1 MTLKDS
7 FNRPVSNLRVS
18 LTPNCNLSCIYCHR
32 EGENDPKAPLS
43 AAEIAEV
50 LRVAAGFGIRSV
62 KFTGGEPMLRPDLIE
77 IIRSVPAGMES
88 SITTNGTL
96 LAVSTRMT
104 LKDSFNRPV
113 SNLRVSLT
121 PNCNLS
127 CIYCHREGEN
137 DPKAPLSAAE
147 ISEVLRV
154 AAGFGIRSVKFT
166 GGEPMLRP
174 DLIEIIKSVPAG
186 MESSITTNGTLLA
199 GLAADI
205 KQAGL
210 RRVNVSIDSLNP
222 ETYKKITG
230 TDRLSDVL
238 EGIDAAIATGLTPV
252 KLNMVVLKGIN
263 DHEIDDFLA
272 YVRGNRDL
280 VLQLI
285 ELMNFND
292 CNYHGDLN
300 GLEDSLASR
309 SKQIIT
315 RRMHHRKK
323 YCLDGAEVEV
333 VRPLHNTEFCA
344 FCNRLRLTSD
354 GKLKPCLLRT
364 DNHVDIRGKSGKD
377 LEDLFVEAVHR
388 RQPFYT

>member
-1 MTLKDS
+1 MTLKDP

-18 LTPNCNLSCIYCHR
+18 LTPKCNLSCIYCHR
-32 EGENDPKAPLS
+32 EGEKTPEAPLS
-43 AAEIAEV
+43 AEEIAEV
-50 LRVAAGFGIRSV
+50 LRVAAGFAIRSV
-62 KFTGGEPMLRPDLIE
+62 KFTGGEPMLR
-77 IIRSVPAGMES
+77 
-88 SITTNGTL
+88 T
-96 LAVSTRMT
+96 
-104 LKDSFNRPV
+104 
-113 SNLRVSLT
+113 
-121 PNCNLS
+121 
-127 CIYCHREGEN
+127 
-137 DPKAPLSAAE
+137 
-147 ISEVLRV
+147 
-154 AAGFGIRSVKFT
+154 
-166 GGEPMLRP
+166 

-186 MESSITTNGTLLA
+186 MESSLTTNGTLLA
-199 GLAADI
+199 GLAADL

-210 RRVNVSIDSLNP
+210 RRVNVSIDSLDP
-222 ETYKKITG
+222 GTYKKITG
-230 TDRLSDVL
+230 KDRLSEVL

-292 CNYHGDLN
+292 CDYHGDLN
-300 GLEDSLASR
+300 GLEISLASR
-309 SKQIIT
+309 SKQIVT

-344 FCNRLRLTSD
+344 YCNRLRVTSD

-364 DNHVDIRGKSGKD
+364 DNHVDIRGKSGKE
-377 LEDLFVEAVHR
+377 LEDLFIEAVR
-388 RQPFYT
+388 RREPFYT

>member
-1 MTLKDS
+1 MTLKDPY
-7 FNRPVSNLRVS
+7 NRPVSNLRVS
-18 LTPNCNLSCIYCHR
+18 LTPKCNLACMYCHR
-32 EGENDPKAPLS
+32 EGEKTPEGPLS

-62 KFTGGEPMLRPDLIE
+62 KFTGGEPMLRSDLIE
-77 IIRSVPAGMES
+77 IVR
-88 SITTNGTL
+88 
-96 LAVSTRMT
+96 
-104 LKDSFNRPV
+104 
-113 SNLRVSLT
+113 
-121 PNCNLS
+121 
-127 CIYCHREGEN
+127 
-137 DPKAPLSAAE
+137 
-147 ISEVLRV
+147 
-154 AAGFGIRSVKFT
+154 
-166 GGEPMLRP
+166 
-174 DLIEIIKSVPAG
+174 SVPAG

-199 GLAADI
+199 GLAADL

-210 RRVNVSIDSLNP
+210 RRVNVSLDSLDP
-222 ETYKKITG
+222 ATYKKITG

-238 EGIDAAIATGLTPV
+238 EGIDAALGTGLTPI

-263 DHEIDDFLA
+263 DHEIDDFLS

-292 CNYHGDLN
+292 CDYHGDLN

-344 FCNRLRLTSD
+344 YCNRLRVTSD

-364 DNHVDIRGKSGKD
+364 DNHIDIRGKSGKE
-377 LEDLFVEAVHR
+377 LEDLFIEAVR
-388 RQPFYT
+388 RREPFYT

>member
-1 MTLKDS
+1 MTLKDTY
-7 FNRPVSNLRVS
+7 NRPVSNLRVS
-18 LTPNCNLSCIYCHR
+18 LTPKCNLSCIYCHR
-32 EGENDPKAPLS
+32 EGEKSPTEPLS

-62 KFTGGEPMLRPDLIE
+62 KFTGGEP
-77 IIRSVPAGMES
+77 
-88 SITTNGTL
+88 T
-96 LAVSTRMT
+96 
-104 LKDSFNRPV
+104 
-113 SNLRVSLT
+113 
-121 PNCNLS
+121 
-127 CIYCHREGEN
+127 
-137 DPKAPLSAAE
+137 
-147 ISEVLRV
+147 
-154 AAGFGIRSVKFT
+154 
-166 GGEPMLRP
+166 LRP

-199 GLAADI
+199 GLAADL

-210 RRVNVSIDSLNP
+210 RRVNVSIDSLDP
-222 ETYKKITG
+222 ATYRKITG
-230 TDRLSDVL
+230 TDRLLDVL
-238 EGIDAAIATGLTPV
+238 EGIDAAIASGLTPV

-292 CNYHGDLN
+292 CDYHGDLN

-364 DNHVDIRGKSGKD
+364 DNHVDIRGKSGKE
-377 LEDLFVEAVHR
+377 LEDLFIEAVHR